1 MRGSWVCLVALFKFR
16 DDDEEC
22 YRGKLWEALRKVEM
36 QLYAAV
42 CSWAKLYATL
52 ELNVAKPVVLFA
64 SFPVN
69 HSMPRNA
76 DSRPTFID
84 KDQPIKSLG
93 SMSRGKIFKGF
104 NMYIKRYKS
113 LIFSRE
119 L

>member
-1 MRGSWVCLVALFKFR
+1 MPPWQTLGSSTKGGDAGL
-16 DDDEEC
+16 
-22 YRGKLWEALRKVEM
+22 
-36 QLYAAV
+36 
-42 CSWAKLYATL
+42 CSWAKLYITS

-76 DSRPTFID
+76 ASRPTFID

-93 SMSRGKIFKGF
+93 SMSRGKIFMGF
-104 NMYIKRYKS
+104 NMYIQRYKS

-119 L
+119 S